1 MADQNRTIGEILKT
15 AREEQ
20 SLSLEEISLLTK
32 INLKYLSAIE
42 ADNWD
47 VLPSTVQ
54 QKGFV
59 RTYARV
65 LEIDPGLLLGQLRS
79 IIQEDDLAVES
90 IPPGVPDSPPAV
102 EQQPLEKIG
111 SILKT
116 QREHLGFTIPNIEDQ
131 IFIPERYLIAIE
143 NGSLEELPSTVQ
155 GKGMVKNYAQFL
167 GLDPEPLLLGFADVL
182 QKRLAKSRE
191 GIPDVKHPSS
201 LQVGIKRFLASP
213 TILWVGV
220 VILIGSISL
229 WAGTLI
235 FGSGGS
241 LAEITATIPGVSDI
255 LLPTSTHSAT
265 PEAPIST
272 LSEIEVDINPTF
284 EGDEIT
290 GDNVEATP
298 TPGITGNEKV
308 QVQLIILQR
317 TWVRVIVDNIL
328 AFEGRLL
335 PGSVK
340 LFGGELSI
348 EVLTGNAAGVEVI
361 YNQRDLGTMGLYGEV
376 IDRVFTAEG
385 IATPTPTISATPT
398 PSDTPEASIT
408 PTPTATQE
416 PE

>member
-1 MADQNRTIGEILKT
+1 MPDQNRTVGEILKT

-20 SLSLEEISLLTK
+20 GLSLEEISLLTK
-32 INLKYLSAIE
+32 VNLKYLSAIE

-47 VLPSTVQ
+47 VLPSIVQ

-65 LEIDPGLLLGQLRS
+65 LEIAPGPLLGQLRP
-79 IIQEDDLAVES
+79 IIQEDDLKVEPAP
-90 IPPGVPDSPPAV
+90 IDVPDSRPAA
-102 EQQPLEKIG
+102 EQHPLEEIG

-116 QREHLGFTIPNIEDQ
+116 QRKHLGFTIPNVEDQ

-167 GLDPEPLLLGFADVL
+167 GLDPEPLLLGYADVL

-191 GIPDVKHPSS
+191 GIPDVKTSS
-201 LQVGIKRFLASP
+201 PLQVSIKRFLASP

-220 VILIGSISL
+220 VILIGSITL

-235 FGSGGS
+235 FGAGGS
-241 LAEITATIPGVSDI
+241 SAEVTATIPGVSDI

-272 LSEIEVDINPTF
+272 LSEIEVDITPTL
-284 EGDEIT
+284 EGDKIPV
-290 GDNVEATP
+290 DNAEATP

-328 AFEGRLL
+328 AYEGRLL

-361 YNQRDLGTMGLYGEV
+361 YNQRDLGAMGLYGEV

>member
-1 MADQNRTIGEILKT
+1 MPDQNRTVGEILRTSRK
-15 AREEQ
+15 EKD
-20 SLSLEEISLLTK
+20 LSLEEISLLTK
-32 INLKYLSAIE
+32 INLKYLLAIE

-47 VLPSTVQ
+47 ALPSSVQ

-59 RTYARV
+59 RSYARV
-65 LEIDPGLLLGQLRS
+65 LEIDHGPLLAQLRAV
-79 IIQEDDLAVES
+79 IQEDDKIVEPT
-90 IPPGVPDSPPAV
+90 PPDPQEPSLPVD
-102 EQQPLEKIG
+102 QYPLEEIG
-111 SILKT
+111 SVLKI
-116 QREHLGFTIPNIEDQ
+116 QREQLGFTITNVENQ
-131 IFIPERYLIAIE
+131 IFIPERYLNAIE
-143 NGSLEELPSTVQ
+143 NGNLEELPSTVQ

-167 GLDPEPLLLGFADVL
+167 GLDPEPLLLGYAEVL

-191 GIPDVKHPSS
+191 GIPDVKPPSP
-201 LQVGIKRFLASP
+201 LQVSIKRFLASP
-213 TILWVGV
+213 AILWVGV
-220 VILIGSISL
+220 VIIMGSIFL

-241 LAEITATIPGVSDI
+241 LEEATATIPGVSDI
-255 LLPTSTHSAT
+255 LLPTSTGTAS
-265 PEAPIST
+265 PEAPAAT
-272 LSEIEVDINPTF
+272 LSEIEVDITPTF
-284 EGDEIT
+284 EGDEIPDVNT
-290 GDNVEATP
+290 EVTP

-361 YNQRDLGTMGLYGEV
+361 YNQQDLGTMGLYGEV

-385 IATPTPTISATPT
+385 VATPTPTITLTPT
-398 PSDTPEASIT
+398 PSDTPEASLT

-416 PE
+416 AE

>member
-1 MADQNRTIGEILKT
+1 MPDQNRTVGEILKT

-20 SLSLEEISLLTK
+20 GLSLEEISLLTK
-32 INLKYLSAIE
+32 VNLKYLSAIE

-47 VLPSTVQ
+47 VLPSIVQ

-65 LEIDPGLLLGQLRS
+65 LEIDPGPLLGQLRP
-79 IIQEDDLAVES
+79 IIQEDDLTVEPA
-90 IPPGVPDSPPAV
+90 PPDVPDSTPAA
-102 EQQPLEKIG
+102 EQHPLEEIG

-116 QREHLGFTIPNIEDQ
+116 QREHLGFTIPNVEDQ

-167 GLDPEPLLLGFADVL
+167 GLDPEPLLLGYADVL

-191 GIPDVKHPSS
+191 GIPDVKTFSP
-201 LQVGIKRFLASP
+201 LQVSIRRFLASP

-220 VILIGSISL
+220 VILIGSITL

-235 FGSGGS
+235 FGAGGS
-241 LAEITATIPGVSDI
+241 SAEATATIPGVSDI
-255 LLPTSTHSAT
+255 LLPTSTLSAT

-272 LSEIEVDINPTF
+272 LSEIEVDITPTLK
-284 EGDEIT
+284 GDEIT
-290 GDNVEATP
+290 GNNAEATP

-328 AFEGRLL
+328 AYEGRLL

-361 YNQRDLGTMGLYGEV
+361 YNQRDLGAMGLYGEV

>member
-1 MADQNRTIGEILKT
+1 MPDQNRTIGEILKT
-15 AREEQ
+15 TREEQ
-20 SLSLEEISLLTK
+20 GLSLEEISLLTK
-32 INLKYLSAIE
+32 VNQKYLSAIE

-59 RTYARV
+59 RTYARA
-65 LEIDPGLLLGQLRS
+65 LEIDPAPLLGLLRS
-79 IIQEDDLAVES
+79 IIQVDDIAVEPD
-90 IPPGVPDSPPAV
+90 PPDVQNSPPLT
-102 EQQPLEKIG
+102 EQHPLEEIG

-116 QREHLGFTIPNIEDQ
+116 QREHLGFTIPNVEDQ
-131 IFIPERYLIAIE
+131 IYIPERYLIAIE
-143 NGSLEELPSTVQ
+143 NGNLEELPSTVQ

-167 GLDPEPLLLGFADVL
+167 GLDPEPLLLGYAEVL

-191 GIPDVKHPSS
+191 GIPDIKPPSP
-201 LQVGIKRFLASP
+201 LQVSIKRFLASP

-229 WAGTLI
+229 WTGTLI
-235 FGSGGS
+235 FGSRAS
-241 LAEITATIPGVSDI
+241 SAEATATIPGVSDI
-255 LLPTSTHSAT
+255 LLPTSTPSAT

-272 LSEIEVDINPTF
+272 LSEIEVDITPAF
-284 EGDEIT
+284 EGDEIPD
-290 GDNVEATP
+290 DNAVTTP

-328 AFEGRLL
+328 AYEGRLL

-361 YNQRDLGTMGLYGEV
+361 YNQRDLGAMGLYGEV

-385 IATPTPTISATPT
+385 IATPTPTITATPT

-408 PTPTATQE
+408 PTPTSSQE
-416 PE
+416 AE

>member
-1 MADQNRTIGEILKT
+1 MPDQNRTVGEILKT

-20 SLSLEEISLLTK
+20 GLSLEEISLLTK
-32 INLKYLSAIE
+32 VNLKYLSAIE

-47 VLPSTVQ
+47 VLPSIVQ

-65 LEIDPGLLLGQLRS
+65 LEIDPGPLLGQLRP
-79 IIQEDDLAVES
+79 IIQEDDLTVEPA
-90 IPPGVPDSPPAV
+90 PPDVPDSTPAA
-102 EQQPLEKIG
+102 EQHPLEEIG

-116 QREHLGFTIPNIEDQ
+116 QREHLGFTIPNVEDQ

-167 GLDPEPLLLGFADVL
+167 GLDPEPLLLGYADVL

-191 GIPDVKHPSS
+191 GIPDVKTFSP
-201 LQVGIKRFLASP
+201 LQVSIRRFLASP

-220 VILIGSISL
+220 VILIGSITL

-235 FGSGGS
+235 FGAGGS
-241 LAEITATIPGVSDI
+241 SAEATATIPGVSDI
-255 LLPTSTHSAT
+255 LLPTSTLSAT

-272 LSEIEVDINPTF
+272 LSEIEVDITPTL

-290 GDNVEATP
+290 GDNAEATP
-298 TPGITGNEKV
+298 TLGITGNEKV

-328 AFEGRLL
+328 AYEGRLL

-361 YNQRDLGTMGLYGEV
+361 YNQRDLGAMGLYGEV

>member
-1 MADQNRTIGEILKT
+1 MPDKNRTIGEILKT

-20 SLSLEEISLLTK
+20 GLSLEEISLLTK
-32 INLKYLSAIE
+32 VRVKYLSAIE
-42 ADNWD
+42 VDNWD

-59 RTYARV
+59 RSYARV
-65 LEIDPGLLLGQLRS
+65 LEIDPGELLGQLRS
-79 IIQEDDLAVES
+79 ILQEDDLGIEPVLPV
-90 IPPGVPDSPPAV
+90 IPDSALTT
-102 EQQPLEKIG
+102 EQHPLEEIG
-111 SILKT
+111 TILKT
-116 QREHLGFTIPNIEDQ
+116 QRERLGFTIPNVENQ

-143 NGSLEELPSTVQ
+143 NGNLEELPSTVQ

-167 GLDPEPLLLGFADVL
+167 GLDSEPLLLSYADVL
-182 QKRLAKSRE
+182 QNRLAKSRE
-191 GIPDVKHPSS
+191 GIPDVKTPSS
-201 LQVGIKRFLASP
+201 LQVSFRRFLASP

-241 LAEITATIPGVSDI
+241 SAEITATIPGVSDI
-255 LLPTSTHSAT
+255 LLPTSTPSAT
-265 PEAPIST
+265 LEAAIAT
-272 LSEIEVDINPTF
+272 LSEIEVDITPTF
-284 EGDEIT
+284 G
-290 GDNVEATP
+290 GDNILDDGAEATP
-298 TPGITGNEKV
+298 TPGLTGNEKV

-340 LFGGELSI
+340 MFGGELSI

-361 YNQRDLGTMGLYGEV
+361 YNQRDLGSMGLYGEV
-376 IDRVFTAEG
+376 INRVFTAEG
-385 IATPTPTISATPT
+385 IATPTPTITATPT

-408 PTPTATQE
+408 PTPTVTQE
-416 PE
+416 TE

>member
-1 MADQNRTIGEILKT
+1 MPDQNRTIGEILKT
-15 AREEQ
+15 TREEKG
-20 SLSLEEISLLTK
+20 LSLEEISLLTK
-32 INLKYLSAIE
+32 VNLKYLSAIE

-47 VLPSTVQ
+47 ALPSTVQ

-65 LEIDPGLLLGQLRS
+65 LEIDPGPLLAQLRS
-79 IIQEDDLAVES
+79 IIQDDDLTVEPA
-90 IPPGVPDSPPAV
+90 PPGVPDSPPAA
-102 EQQPLEKIG
+102 EKHPLEEIG
-111 SILKT
+111 TILKT
-116 QREHLGFTIPNIEDQ
+116 QREHLGFTIPNVEDQ

-167 GLDPEPLLLGFADVL
+167 GLDPEPLLLGYADVL

-191 GIPDVKHPSS
+191 GIPNVKSRSS
-201 LQVGIKRFLASP
+201 LQISIKRFLASP
-213 TILWVGV
+213 AILWVGV

-235 FGSGGS
+235 FGTGGS
-241 LAEITATIPGVSDI
+241 SAEATATIPGVSDI

-272 LSEIEVDINPTF
+272 LSEIEVDITPAI
-284 EGDEIT
+284 EGDEIP
-290 GDNVEATP
+290 GDNAEATL

-328 AFEGRLL
+328 AYEGRLL

-348 EVLTGNAAGVEVI
+348 EVLTGNAAGVEII
-361 YNQRDLGTMGLYGEV
+361 YNQRDLGAMGLYGEV

-398 PSDTPEASIT
+398 PSDTPEASTT
-408 PTPTATQE
+408 PTPTSTQE
-416 PE
+416 TE

>member
-1 MADQNRTIGEILKT
+1 MPDQNRTVGEILKT

-20 SLSLEEISLLTK
+20 GLSLEEISLLTK
-32 INLKYLSAIE
+32 VNLKYLTAIE

-65 LEIDPGLLLGQLRS
+65 LEIAPGSLLAQLRS
-79 IIQEDDLAVES
+79 TIQDDDLTVEPA
-90 IPPGVPDSPPAV
+90 PPEVPISPPTA
-102 EQQPLEKIG
+102 EQHPLEEIG
-111 SILKT
+111 TILKT
-116 QREHLGFTIPNIEDQ
+116 QREHLGFTIPNVEDQ

-143 NGSLEELPSTVQ
+143 NGNLEELPSTVQ

-167 GLDPEPLLLGFADVL
+167 GLDPEPLLLGYADVL

-191 GIPDVKHPSS
+191 GIPDVKPPSS
-201 LQVGIKRFLASP
+201 LQVSIRRFLASP
-213 TILWVGV
+213 AILWVGV

-235 FGSGGS
+235 FGAGGS
-241 LAEITATIPGVSDI
+241 SAEATATIPGVSDI
-255 LLPTSTHSAT
+255 LLPTSTQSAT

-272 LSEIEVDINPTF
+272 LSEIEVDITPTI

-290 GDNVEATP
+290 GDNAEATP

-308 QVQLIILQR
+308 QVQLVILQR

-328 AFEGRLL
+328 AYEGRLL

-361 YNQRDLGTMGLYGEV
+361 YNQRDLGAMGLYGEV

-398 PSDTPEASIT
+398 PSDTPEASTT
-408 PTPTATQE
+408 PTPTTTQE
-416 PE
+416 TE

>member
-1 MADQNRTIGEILKT
+1 MPDQIRTIGEILKT
-15 AREEQ
+15 AREERD
-20 SLSLEEISLLTK
+20 LSLEEISLLTK
-32 INLKYLSAIE
+32 VNLKYLAAIE
-42 ADNWD
+42 ANNWD
-47 VLPSTVQ
+47 VLPSSVQ

-65 LEIDPGLLLGQLRS
+65 LEIDPGPLLDQLRS
-79 IIQEDDLAVES
+79 IIQEDDLKVE
-90 IPPGVPDSPPAV
+90 PAPHTLPDSLPAA
-102 EQQPLEKIG
+102 EQHPLEEIG
-111 SILKT
+111 SILKN
-116 QREHLGFTIPNIEDQ
+116 QREHLGFTRPNVEEQ

-143 NGSLEELPSTVQ
+143 NGNLEELPSTVQ

-167 GLDPEPLLLGFADVL
+167 GLDPEPILLGYADVL
-182 QKRLAKSRE
+182 QKRLAKSRA
-191 GIPDVKHPSS
+191 GIPDVKSPSS
-201 LQVGIKRFLASP
+201 IQVSIKRFLASP

-220 VILIGSISL
+220 VILIGSIFL
-229 WAGTLI
+229 WAGTLL
-235 FGSGGS
+235 FGSGEPS
-241 LAEITATIPGVSDI
+241 ADVTATIPGVSDI

-272 LSEIEVDINPTF
+272 LSEIEVDITPIL
-284 EGDEIT
+284 EGDEIAGGET
-290 GDNVEATP
+290 EATP

-328 AFEGRLL
+328 AYEGRLL

-361 YNQRDLGTMGLYGEV
+361 YNQQDLGTLGLYGEV
-376 IDRVFTAEG
+376 IDRVFTVEG

-408 PTPTATQE
+408 PAPTATQE
-416 PE
+416 TE

>member
-1 MADQNRTIGEILKT
+1 MPDQNRTVGEILKT

-20 SLSLEEISLLTK
+20 GLSLEEISLLTK
-32 INLKYLSAIE
+32 VNLKYLSAIE

-47 VLPSTVQ
+47 VLPSIVQ

-65 LEIDPGLLLGQLRS
+65 LEIDPGPLLGQLRP
-79 IIQEDDLAVES
+79 IIQEDDLTVEPA
-90 IPPGVPDSPPAV
+90 PPDVPDSTPAA
-102 EQQPLEKIG
+102 EQHPLEEIG

-116 QREHLGFTIPNIEDQ
+116 QREHLGFTIPNVEDQ

-167 GLDPEPLLLGFADVL
+167 GLDPEPLLLGYADVL

-191 GIPDVKHPSS
+191 GIPDVKTFSP
-201 LQVGIKRFLASP
+201 LQVSIRRFLASP

-220 VILIGSISL
+220 VILIGSITL

-235 FGSGGS
+235 FGAGGS
-241 LAEITATIPGVSDI
+241 SAEATATIPGVSDI
-255 LLPTSTHSAT
+255 LLPTSTLSAT

-272 LSEIEVDINPTF
+272 LSEIEVDITPTL

-290 GDNVEATP
+290 GNNAEATP
-298 TPGITGNEKV
+298 TLGITGNEKV

-328 AFEGRLL
+328 AYEGRLL

-361 YNQRDLGTMGLYGEV
+361 YNQRDLGAMGLYGEV